1 MKKDGYFYVEYTGA
15 KGSIQLILQSWC
27 GGANCAVVEP
37 TESGSAT
44 DGNYYA
50 KFSYSACE
58 ASYGSKFS
66 KLNKIIVT
74 LKTNR
79 ITVKSVSYKN

>member
-1 MKKDGYFYVEYTGA
+1 VKKDGYFYVEYTGA
-15 KGSIQLILQSWC
+15 KGSVKLILQSWC
-27 GGANCAVVEP
+27 GGAHCAVVEP
-37 TESGSAT
+37 TESGSAA
-44 DGNYYA
+44 DGNHYA

-66 KLNKIIVT
+66 KRNKIIVA
-74 LKTNR
+74 LKTDS